1 MRNCP
6 AAGEVAGV
14 GAVVVADNRSVLE
27 TNAEEDEVGQVG
39 DEVGDAGDL
48 AVCTIVLVTLC
59 KRVLNLLSKQYEIEL
74 CRQS

>member
-1 MRNCP
+1 M
-6 AAGEVAGV
+6 

-27 TNAEEDEVGQVG
+27 TNAE

>member
-1 MRNCP
+1 M
-6 AAGEVAGV
+6 

-27 TNAEEDEVGQVG
+27 TNAEDEVGQVG

-74 CRQS
+74 CRHLE